1 MPLAFA
7 RTACGS
13 ADANRSAQQR
23 APTNVPPRPGQGT
36 WAPIL
41 QPARRSQPGERGT
54 KRAVVRRAGTHHI
67 QTKYN
72 VRHLPTPV
80 PTLVVRLAEAQPWT
94 GHGADRG
101 QQPHSHGC
109 ELLWLVRFGQ
119 GPGTW
124 VWPRFHWSFRSPSSE
139 ELLQAAPTDWRQPA
153 ARSSG
158 SAFQTKCLVYKMSTM
173 HMRWRL
179 ASSTMLHVNP
189 KVRGQHPRRLERRAG
204 SPPLSSRW
212 SSTNVEITD
221 CQLGQLI
228 TGQLGFGGGVCHHR
242 MPPRSGRET
251 SARIIC
257 APKHPYPVFQP
268 STRTTARPR
277 AKRGA

>member
-1 MPLAFA
+1 M
-7 RTACGS
+7 
-13 ADANRSAQQR
+13 
-23 APTNVPPRPGQGT
+23 
-36 WAPIL
+36 
-41 QPARRSQPGERGT
+41 
-54 KRAVVRRAGTHHI
+54 
-67 QTKYN
+67 Y
-72 VRHLPTPV
+72 LPTPGICSDCLRSLTG
-80 PTLVVRLAEAQPWT
+80 TLCATHRLCPSRPEVN
-94 GHGADRG
+94 R
-101 QQPHSHGC
+101 SK
-109 ELLWLVRFGQ
+109 
-119 GPGTW
+119 GPESAGT
-124 VWPRFHWSFRSPSSE
+124 SSE

-158 SAFQTKCLVYKMSTM
+158 SAFQTKCLVYDMSTM

-228 TGQLGFGGGVCHHR
+228 TGQLGFGGGVCHHQ

-251 SARIIC
+251 SARIDRS
-257 APKHPYPVFQP
+257 PKSPYPVSRSGP
-268 STRTTARPR
+268 DPAAPHSTSSTTHSTTDGWRETWARAHSRTR
-277 AKRGA
+277 A